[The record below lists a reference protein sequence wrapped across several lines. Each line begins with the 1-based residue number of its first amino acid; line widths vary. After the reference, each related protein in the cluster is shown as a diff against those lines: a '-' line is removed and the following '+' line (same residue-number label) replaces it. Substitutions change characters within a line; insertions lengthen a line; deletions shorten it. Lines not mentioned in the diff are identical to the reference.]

1 MNHAVIASNLRR
13 IRGAKGISQDLV
25 AEAALLS
32 RSAYRNIESGKA
44 QPRVR
49 SVEAIAGALGVP
61 VRELLEPAVELTSV
75 RFRSHK
81 KLRAR
86 GQILTDVGRWLADYN
101 GLEALLD
108 NHRPFRL
115 QGVAAQAGAG
125 EDRAVA
131 AARAARAALGLTEY
145 EPVRD
150 ICGLLDSAG
159 VKVFPLAV
167 ASDGFF
173 GLSVGPSDGGPAVVV
188 NTWERISVERW
199 IFSAAHELGHLL
211 LHQGDYGQDGEEEDD
226 AQEREAD
233 AFAAE
238 FLMPDGV
245 FRREW
250 AETHGLPLVARV
262 IKVKRIFRVSYRTVL
277 YRLAPDY
284 RGWAPNIWVHFRTDY
299 KHATG
304 LSLSKADEPAAITD
318 SEFRTAAPEVL
329 RGREPDHL
337 SAGDFREDRLA
348 GLVRRATEAGEIS
361 LGRGAEILGISLK
374 DMRALSASWV
384 G

>member
-1 MNHAVIASNLRR
+1 MNNDVIAANLKR
-13 IRGAKGISQDLV
+13 IRGAKGVSQDRV
-25 AEAALLS
+25 AEAAGLS

-49 SVEAIAGALGVP
+49 NLEAIAGALQVP
-61 VRELLEPAVELTSV
+61 VRELLEPNVELTNV

-81 KLRAR
+81 KLRTR
-86 GQILTDVGRWLADYN
+86 SQILTDVGRWLGDYN
-101 GLEALLD
+101 GLEELLD
-108 NHRPFRL
+108 SHRPFRL
-115 QGVAAQAGAG
+115 QRVAAQAGAG
-125 EDRAVA
+125 EDRAVI

-159 VKVFPLAV
+159 VKVLPLSV

-211 LHQGDYGQDGEEEDD
+211 LHLDDYGMDAEEEDD
-226 AQEREAD
+226 AHEREAD

-238 FLMPDGV
+238 LLMPDAV

-250 AETHGLPLVARV
+250 AETYGLPLVARV

-277 YRLAPDY
+277 YRLAPTY
-284 RGWAPNIWVHFRTDY
+284 SGWAPNIWVHFRTDY
-299 KHATG
+299 KRGTG
-304 LSLSKADEPAAITD
+304 QSLSKTDEPAALTV
-318 SEFRTAAPEVL
+318 SEFLTAAPEAL

-348 GLVRRATEAGEIS
+348 GLVRRAIEAGEVS
-361 LGRGAEILGISLK
+361 LGRGAEILGISLE

-384 G
+384 A